1 MRRLLIA
8 FACLLSAACA
18 TGAAAQD
25 YPTKPVRFVIGY
37 AAGGGLDALAR
48 IVTDRLSKILPQRVV
63 IENRAGAGGNIA
75 VDLVA
80 NAPPDGYTMLFHDT
94 AMLIAPAVYSKLSYD
109 PLTSFTPVSQICL
122 VTLVLATHPGVPAA
136 NTRELIALLRA
147 NPGKYSYASP
157 GVGTVH
163 HLAAES
169 FKTMAGV
176 DVVHVPYRGAAPA
189 ITDLI
194 GGHIPLAIASAAAAL
209 PHAKSGKLKILG
221 VTTAQRTPSAPEIP
235 SLAEDLP
242 GFDAGPTIFVL
253 APAGTPQPIVARMDH
268 AIRAVLADKEVV
280 DAYAAQGAVVA
291 PAGPAELGR
300 TIAAGVAKWAE
311 VAKRSGAK
319 LD

>member
-1 MRRLLIA
+1 MRKLLVA
-8 FACLLSAACA
+8 LAGAVAMLSSAAF
-18 TGAAAQD
+18 AQD
-25 YPTKPVRFVIGY
+25 YPNKPIRFVIGY

-48 IVTDRLSKILPQRVV
+48 VVTDRLSKALPQRVV

-80 NAPPDGYTMLFHDT
+80 NSAPDGYTMLFHDT

-109 PLTSFTPVSQICL
+109 PVKSFTPVSQICL
-122 VTLVLATHPGVPAA
+122 VTLVLATHPDVPAKT
-136 NTRELIALLRA
+136 TREMIALLKA

-169 FKTMAGV
+169 FAKMAGV
-176 DVVHVPYRGAAPA
+176 SIVHVPYRGAAPA

-194 GGHIPLAIASAAAAL
+194 GGHIPLAIASAAAAF
-209 PHAKSGKLKILG
+209 PHAKSGKLRILG

-253 APAGTPQPIVARMDH
+253 APAGTPQAIVARMDQ
-268 AIRAVLADKEVV
+268 AIQAVLADKEVQE
-280 DAYAAQGAVVA
+280 AYVAQGAVVA

-300 TIAAGVAKWAE
+300 SIAAGVAKWAE
-311 VAKRSGAK
+311 IAKSSGAK

>member
-1 MRRLLIA
+1 MHKLLTA
-8 FACLLSAACA
+8 LACGLALLSPPAA
-18 TGAAAQD
+18 GQD
-25 YPTKPVRFVIGY
+25 YPTKPIRFVIGY

-48 IVTDRLSKILPQRVV
+48 VVTDRLSKTLPQRVV

-80 NAPPDGYTMLFHDT
+80 NSPPDGYTMLFHDT
-94 AMLIAPAVYSKLSYD
+94 AMLIAPAVYSKLTYD
-109 PLTSFTPVSQICL
+109 PVKSFAPVSQICL
-122 VTLVLATHPGVPAA
+122 VTLVLATHPDVPAKT
-136 NTRELIALLRA
+136 TRELIALLRA

-176 DVVHVPYRGAAPA
+176 NIVHVPYRGAAPA

-194 GGHIPLAIASAAAAL
+194 GGHIPLAVASAAAAF
-209 PHAKSGKLKILG
+209 PHAKAGKLRIVG
-221 VTTAQRTPSAPEIP
+221 VTSAQRSPSAPEIP
-235 SLAEDLP
+235 SLAEELP
-242 GFDAGPTIFVL
+242 GFDASPTIFVL
-253 APAGTPQPIVARMDH
+253 APAGTPQPIVARMDQ
-268 AIRAVLADKEVV
+268 AIRAVLADKEVQE
-280 DAYAAQGAVVA
+280 AYATQGAVVA

-311 VAKRSGAK
+311 VARASGAK